1 MQSAREAGYFN
12 FFGGFRGL
20 SLYIL
25 LALAQVCSVLA
36 FDPKAALSF
45 LLFPLVLGIAV
56 LAGLAFKMA
65 GAIASLVVLFLVG
78 GILFLQ
84 GSGVY
89 QTMSALQGAL
99 LFSAS
104 SFMGG
109 AFSFLSGIVVAYA
122 HRTAEVAVHRQDL
135 LYKVFDSLP
144 IGIWVRARDG
154 RSLFVNE
161 RWASF
166 SDLSL
171 PEILSSGRTEPPVK
185 LGGDWDSRVS
195 EVLESDDSAVRYDSI
210 ELTDPKGLRSCMTL
224 LTLRMY
230 IGQEQDFGTLSLLI
244 DETALR
250 VYEEKVRQGEQNLEL
265 ALQNARM
272 GFWDQNLQT
281 GKVWCDNNWLNLV
294 GEKRLVD
301 QSTVDVWDSRLHPDD
316 RRRVSEVYRKFYASG
331 DDTLRVEYRIRK
343 GQKNYIWVQDNVRI
357 ADRDEEGKPLR
368 VMGTMQDISEQKKG
382 EHELKHAKER
392 AESANEAKSQ
402 FIATISHEIRT
413 PLNAIIGLSSFLSEG
428 ELEGESLD
436 LAQTIYSSGKTSFF
450 S

>member
-1 MQSAREAGYFN
+1 M
-12 FFGGFRGL
+12 
-20 SLYIL
+20 
-25 LALAQVCSVLA
+25 
-36 FDPKAALSF
+36 
-45 LLFPLVLGIAV
+45 
-56 LAGLAFKMA
+56 
-65 GAIASLVVLFLVG
+65 
-78 GILFLQ
+78 
-84 GSGVY
+84 
-89 QTMSALQGAL
+89 
-99 LFSAS
+99 
-104 SFMGG
+104 
-109 AFSFLSGIVVAYA
+109 
-122 HRTAEVAVHRQDL
+122 
-135 LYKVFDSLP
+135 
-144 IGIWVRARDG
+144 
-154 RSLFVNE
+154 NE